1 MFSINFAITY
11 IVILTCVMF
20 LNLII
25 SLSVLW
31 IDNDIIAYIAL
42 QKQPLLFRGY
52 LTTKRDLFYSPFFCY
67 HSISLY
73 ICKLIYFFHD
83 RAKILRQ
90 RFFRRILFIHL
101 TLEPSYSS
109 ISSSTVTN
117 EYPSPCNSSIIRS
130 AAFTDDSEASCSR
143 MISFSCTLSMTRFAM
158 TLELSVFQSS
168 GSTSHSTSIIFVS

>member
-1 MFSINFAITY
+1 MFSISFAITY

-52 LTTKRDLFYSPFFCY
+52 LTTKRGLFYSPFFCY

-73 ICKLIYFFHD
+73 VCKSIYFFMT
-83 RAKILRQ
+83 AKIYAV
-90 RFFRRILFIHL
+90 FFQAYTFYTPDARTFLFQYQFLDRHKRISLSLQFINNL
-101 TLEPSYSS
+101 KCCIY
-109 ISSSTVTN
+109 
-117 EYPSPCNSSIIRS
+117 
-130 AAFTDDSEASCSR
+130 
-143 MISFSCTLSMTRFAM
+143 
-158 TLELSVFQSS
+158 
-168 GSTSHSTSIIFVS
+168 

>member
-1 MFSINFAITY
+1 MFSISFAITY

-52 LTTKRDLFYSPFFCY
+52 LTTKRDLFYSPFFLY

-83 RAKILRQ
+83 RAKILHQ
-90 RFFRRILFIHL
+90 RFSGIYFYTPDARTFLFQYQFLDRHKRISLSLQFINNQKCCI
-101 TLEPSYSS
+101 Y
-109 ISSSTVTN
+109 
-117 EYPSPCNSSIIRS
+117 R
-130 AAFTDDSEASCSR
+130 
-143 MISFSCTLSMTRFAM
+143 
-158 TLELSVFQSS
+158 
-168 GSTSHSTSIIFVS
+168 

>member
-1 MFSINFAITY
+1 MTDFIRENSSQLLHYMNLPCLTSGYFFYLIFHNLIMFSINFAITY

-83 RAKILRQ
+83 RLKFYA
-90 RFFRRILFIHL
+90 
-101 TLEPSYSS
+101 
-109 ISSSTVTN
+109 
-117 EYPSPCNSSIIRS
+117 
-130 AAFTDDSEASCSR
+130 
-143 MISFSCTLSMTRFAM
+143 
-158 TLELSVFQSS
+158 SVFS
-168 GSTSHSTSIIFVS
+168 GVYFLYT

>member
-1 MFSINFAITY
+1 MFSISFAITY

-83 RAKILRQ
+83 QAKILRR
-90 RFFRRILFIHL
+90 RFFRRILFFALDARTFLFQYQFLDRHKR
-101 TLEPSYSS
+101 
-109 ISSSTVTN
+109 IS
-117 EYPSPCNSSIIRS
+117 
-130 AAFTDDSEASCSR
+130 
-143 MISFSCTLSMTRFAM
+143 LSLQFINN
-158 TLELSVFQSS
+158 LKCC
-168 GSTSHSTSIIFVS
+168 IY